1 MFRARL
7 GAYPG
12 VTAVLKMW
20 NGSLKDLYHTP
31 EADAPGEAACAG
43 GWQR

>member
-1 MFRARL
+1 MLGAHL

-20 NGSLKDLYHTP
+20 NGSLKDLDHTL